1 MKLRI
6 YGNSLRLRLSRTDMR
21 MFDRNGSIQDAVQ
34 FAFDAPLSYT
44 LESTS
49 SVEEVQARYKDR
61 TIRVLIPMKVARQWI
76 SSDQVGIS
84 FAEPGGPSLII
95 EKDFRCLHREP
106 GEEYEDADAFPNP
119 LECSELELAAGQ
131 RTLEAD
137 ADRQSINTTPV

>member
-6 YGNSLRLRLSRTDMR
+6 YGNSLRLRLSRTDMQV
-21 MFDRNGSIQDAVQ
+21 FARNGSIQDAVQ
-34 FAFDAPLSYT
+34 FALDSPLSYT

-61 TIRVLIPMKVARQWI
+61 MIRVLVPMKVARQWI

-84 FAEPGGPSLII
+84 FAGPGGPSLLI

-106 GEEYEDADAFPNP
+106 GEEYDDADAFPNP
-119 LECSELELAAGQ
+119 LECSERELPVGQ
-131 RTLEAD
+131 RTLGAG
-137 ADRQSINTTPV
+137 ADRQSINTIPV